1 MINKEYLS
9 IAIIDD
15 NNENVTLFKNILNK
29 IKIGVKIQVFQSI
42 DKILDY
48 LNSGEVLI
56 PEIMF
61 INFNVFERKILDETR
76 NHGKFDNLVTALYS
90 EKLSESEIEDFFV
103 NGGNIFIRKPD
114 NEVALKKVLSDV
126 ITVNWQYHT
135 SGLNKDNF
143 ILKIL

>member
-1 MINKEYLS
+1 MNKEYLS